1 MQPFNKYYP
10 PDWTPEKG
18 SINTHYGK
26 HALGDRARKL
36 DEGILI
42 VRFELPF
49 NIWCNGCEN
58 HIGQGV
64 RYNAQK
70 KQIGKYY
77 STPILQFRMKC
88 HLCDNWIEIHTDPKN
103 TAYVVV
109 SGARK
114 KMEEWSADDTEVIQL
129 QDKEQKEQLES
140 DPMYRLEHGIKD
152 KKIIQEATPHL
163 TQLQTLNET
172 QWSDPY
178 TKSQQLRRQFRQ
190 EKKKDKLIL
199 EETEKLRDKHSLQIE
214 LLPETTSDIV
224 EAKSIEY
231 NATHVLDEKRLD
243 AAVAPLFNTSKSN
256 KKHVG
261 TLGHLA
267 SARTRL
273 KTDPFY
279 QSKPFTT
286 TTATARPS
294 NETGSMKLNDV
305 KVVKPVEKRQKIR
318 HNDAPKQT
326 TTALVSYTDS
336 DTD

>member
-1 MQPFNKYYP
+1 
-10 PDWTPEKG
+10 
-18 SINTHYGK
+18 
-26 HALGDRARKL
+26 
-36 DEGILI
+36 
-42 VRFELPF
+42 
-49 NIWCNGCEN
+49 
-58 HIGQGV
+58 
-64 RYNAQK
+64 
-70 KQIGKYY
+70 
-77 STPILQFRMKC
+77 
-88 HLCDNWIEIHTDPKN
+88 
-103 TAYVVV
+103 
-109 SGARK
+109 
-114 KMEEWSADDTEVIQL
+114 
-129 QDKEQKEQLES
+129 
-140 DPMYRLEHGIKD
+140 MYRLEHGIKD

-190 EKKKDKLIL
+190 EKKKDKLML
-199 EETEKLRDKHSLQIE
+199 EETEKVRDKHSLQIE

-224 EAKSIEY
+224 GAKSIEY

-243 AAVAPLFNTSKSN
+243 AAVAPLFNTSKSK

-286 TTATARPS
+286 ARPS
-294 NETGSMKLNDV
+294 NEKGSMKLDDV
-305 KVVKPVEKRQKIR
+305 KVVKPVEKRKKIR
-318 HNDAPKQT
+318 YNDAPQQ

>member
-49 NIWCNGCEN
+49 NIWCSGCEN

-114 KMEEWSADDTEVIQL
+114 KVEEWNPDDTEVIQL

-152 KKIIQEATPHL
+152 KQIIQEAIPHL
-163 TQLQTLNET
+163 TQLQTLNES
-172 QWSDPY
+172 QWLDPY
-178 TKSQQLRRQFRQ
+178 SRSQQLRKQFRQ
-190 EKKKDKLIL
+190 EKKKDKLER

-214 LLPETTSDIV
+214 LLPETTSDVI

-231 NATHVLDEKRLD
+231 NAAHVLDEKRLD
-243 AAVAPLFNTSKSN
+243 AAVSPLFSRTAKNNSSIRK
-256 KKHVG
+256 
-261 TLGHLA
+261 LGLGRLA
-267 SARTRL
+267 SVRTRL

-279 QSKPFTT
+279 HPKPFTAKLT
-286 TTATARPS
+286 KDERP
-294 NETGSMKLNDV
+294 TKLNDV
-305 KVVKPVEKRQKIR
+305 KVVKPVQKKRKAEEK
-318 HNDAPKQT
+318 
-326 TTALVSYTDS
+326 TATASTSMLVSYSES